1 MARVSRSRNWGG
13 IALCCTSSSSAR
25 GSLLLASLRPRA
37 SPTRL
42 MLNAAGRASSNAH
55 LNRGIPDVSHQGCFF
70 SPALVKTTSQSLF
83 LAAGGN
89 QDGKFSVGFRDGVV
103 RTVVSLD
110 RETVAS
116 YALILEAIG
125 EGFSLSLR
133 PLKRP
138 CLVSAPHSP
147 CTLSCPGPTMIL
159 EDSHFTP
166 WPWGF
171 PFPVYPQYRSIA
183 PLMPSHAS
191 AQCLP
196 ARPRP
201 PGMGR
206 GPGTRGILATVP
218 RAL

>member
-1 MARVSRSRNWGG
+1 MFVSGH
-13 IALCCTSSSSAR
+13 
-25 GSLLLASLRPRA
+25 PRCV
-37 SPTRL
+37 
-42 MLNAAGRASSNAH
+42 AAGW
-55 LNRGIPDVSHQGCFF
+55 FF
-70 SPALVKTTSQSLF
+70 SPALVRTTSRSLF

-125 EGFSLSLR
+125 EGFSPSLR

-147 CTLSCPGPTMIL
+147 RALSCPGPSMIL
-159 EDSHFTP
+159 EDSHLTP

-171 PFPVYPQYRSIA
+171 LFCVYPQHHSIA
-183 PLMPSHAS
+183 PLMPSQA
-191 AQCLP
+191 AVQRLP
-196 ARPRP
+196 ARPQP
-201 PGMGR
+201 PGT
-206 GPGTRGILATVP
+206 GTRGILATIP